1 MKRWYES
8 YCYPLASLMAS
19 VYTTDTWTNGE
30 KLVYHN
36 TVKTAV
42 HYELPCWPVIMFLV
56 LLHVASMVSLGQ
68 KYNDSTK
75 NTTEMP
81 HTVSGFSSGADMA
94 MIHMVAF
101 SSHVLGMGI
110 VGGAPYGCNIMPN
123 TGDTC
128 GAMAGNFF
136 NHIKKLTRFINL
148 SRICCCVVRREQQS
162 AVDKVV
168 AQFFGLYCGPRAKR
182 IN

>member
-1 MKRWYES
+1 
-8 YCYPLASLMAS
+8 
-19 VYTTDTWTNGE
+19 
-30 KLVYHN
+30 
-36 TVKTAV
+36 
-42 HYELPCWPVIMFLV
+42 MFLV

-123 TGDTC
+123 AGDTC

-148 SRICCCVVRREQQS
+148 SRICGYVVRREQQS

-182 IN
+182 INWSTQKLVFEKDFPLFWQEGYLCLSTCNACNTISNAKSHSERRMLQRFKR